1 VSGEEPADDLTLLH
15 RLSVSMGDFLS
26 LASGAPPRPTLAA
39 PSQQRCRT
47 LPNSHG
53 LAAKAAAAAASAAAE
68 QEAEEN
74 SFLGGAARRVSNF
87 FGSASSPVLAAAL
100 ATGDEE
106 QEAAPTAPPSDYS
119 AALPRWLDGF
129 ASLGETPQKPS
140 RSTDHHHQ
148 QQQQGQGTVRRD
160 TGVRP
165 AKARPAISLGAF
177 AAVIEDDDDDDDDD
191 DNEEECS
198 EEEEEE
204 EEGGFMGS
212 AMRRVSDFFGAASP
226 VPAAVPASVGS
237 GDRGAAG
244 RLGTVAEESCEEDG
258 QEQAAPAPALPQWL
272 DAFASMGETP
282 RKPAAGARAAHVPNM
297 TGGSGDGHGESSR
310 SSSSG
315 SASPDPSN
323 SSASIGGWS
332 SDD

>member
-1 VSGEEPADDLTLLH
+1 
-15 RLSVSMGDFLS
+15 
-26 LASGAPPRPTLAA
+26 
-39 PSQQRCRT
+39 
-47 LPNSHG
+47 
-53 LAAKAAAAAASAAAE
+53 
-68 QEAEEN
+68 
-74 SFLGGAARRVSNF
+74 
-87 FGSASSPVLAAAL
+87 
-100 ATGDEE
+100 
-106 QEAAPTAPPSDYS
+106 
-119 AALPRWLDGF
+119 
-129 ASLGETPQKPS
+129 
-140 RSTDHHHQ
+140 
-148 QQQQGQGTVRRD
+148 
-160 TGVRP
+160 
-165 AKARPAISLGAF
+165 
-177 AAVIEDDDDDDDDD
+177 
-191 DNEEECS
+191 
-198 EEEEEE
+198 
-204 EEGGFMGS
+204 MGS

-310 SSSSG
+310 SSSSSG